1 MAKTKRLKKQTAGR
15 LVRAVCYTQVLST
28 DTPRARAEKAK
39 CSTAARRK
47 LNYRFAYQKLQMQLA
62 ANFTRRDLYVT
73 LTYDDEH
80 LPPNRKAAKK
90 QVAAFFDR
98 MRRQYRRAG
107 RELRYVYVTQELQRD
122 GSRRLH
128 HHLIISATGS
138 GDYDTIRALWPNGSN
153 AEIIPIGETEM
164 YVHDDFLELA
174 QYLLHE
180 RNPDAPATAVGD
192 RGWNASRN
200 LRKPVEESEMVD
212 ETVTVTAPPGAF
224 VLDTDHKQ
232 NEYGSY
238 DYIVYLLPERSA
250 RRE

>member
-15 LVRAVCYTQVLST
+15 LVRAVCYTQVLAT
-28 DTPRARAEKAK
+28 DAPRARAEKAK
-39 CSTAARRK
+39 CSSAARKK

-73 LTYDDEH
+73 LTYDDAH

-98 MRRQYRRAG
+98 MRRQYRRSG
-107 RELRYVYVTQELQRD
+107 KELRYVYVTQELQSD

-128 HHLIISATGS
+128 HHLIISATGA
-138 GDYDTIRALWPNGSN
+138 GDYDTIRALWPNGDN
-153 AEIIPIGETEM
+153 VEILPIGETEM

-200 LRKPVEESEMVD
+200 LRKPAEESEMVD
-212 ETVTVTAPPGAF
+212 ESVTVTAPPGAYI
-224 VLDTDHKQ
+224 LDTDHKQ
-232 NEYGSY
+232 NEYGCY
-238 DYIVYLLPERSA
+238 DYIVYLLPERRA
-250 RRE
+250 RKG

>member
-15 LVRAVCYTQVLST
+15 LVRAVCYTQVLSM

-98 MRRQYRRAG
+98 MRRQYRRGASCAMC
-107 RELRYVYVTQELQRD
+107 T
-122 GSRRLH
+122 SRRSS
-128 HHLIISATGS
+128 SATAA
-138 GDYDTIRALWPNGSN
+138 DDCTTI
-153 AEIIPIGETEM
+153 
-164 YVHDDFLELA
+164 
-174 QYLLHE
+174 
-180 RNPDAPATAVGD
+180 
-192 RGWNASRN
+192 
-200 LRKPVEESEMVD
+200 
-212 ETVTVTAPPGAF
+212 
-224 VLDTDHKQ
+224 
-232 NEYGSY
+232 
-238 DYIVYLLPERSA
+238 
-250 RRE
+250 

>member
-28 DTPRARAEKAK
+28 DAPRARAEKAK

-73 LTYDDEH
+73 LTYDDAH

-107 RELRYVYVTQELQRD
+107 RELRYVYVTQELQSD

-128 HHLIISATGS
+128 HHLIISATGA
-138 GDYDTIRALWPNGSN
+138 GDYDTIRALWPNGDN
-153 AEIIPIGETEM
+153 VEILPIGETEM
-164 YVHDDFLELA
+164 
-174 QYLLHE
+174 
-180 RNPDAPATAVGD
+180 
-192 RGWNASRN
+192 
-200 LRKPVEESEMVD
+200 
-212 ETVTVTAPPGAF
+212 
-224 VLDTDHKQ
+224 
-232 NEYGSY
+232 
-238 DYIVYLLPERSA
+238 
-250 RRE
+250 

>member
-15 LVRAVCYTQVLST
+15 LVRAVCYTQVLSM

-153 AEIIPIGETEM
+153 VEIMPIGETE
-164 YVHDDFLELA
+164 
-174 QYLLHE
+174 
-180 RNPDAPATAVGD
+180 
-192 RGWNASRN
+192 
-200 LRKPVEESEMVD
+200 K
-212 ETVTVTAPPGAF
+212 
-224 VLDTDHKQ
+224 
-232 NEYGSY
+232 
-238 DYIVYLLPERSA
+238 
-250 RRE
+250 